1 VRCWR
6 CRHLAL
12 NACAL
17 QALTSLRGCCHPR
30 TRSTAG
36 IALACLGALAG
47 MCVAADDAPASVVA
61 TLAAYNVGAAANN
74 AGQRGGALPTAV
86 HALLAAALLRYAL
99 ADFA

>member
-1 VRCWR
+1 
-6 CRHLAL
+6 
-12 NACAL
+12 
-17 QALTSLRGCCHPR
+17 
-30 TRSTAG
+30 
-36 IALACLGALAG
+36 